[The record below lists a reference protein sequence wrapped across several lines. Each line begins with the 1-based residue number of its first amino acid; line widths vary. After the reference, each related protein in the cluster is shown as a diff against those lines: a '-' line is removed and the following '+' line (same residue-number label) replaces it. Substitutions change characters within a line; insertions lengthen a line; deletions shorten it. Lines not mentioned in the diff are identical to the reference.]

1 MSTSRSGSGAGSA
14 RRSAVQ
20 RGAAAIASLVL
31 ATSSGCSFERM
42 AADTMAPM
50 LIRTKDNFNREPTP
64 RFAREAAPGLLV
76 TLDGMVS
83 ASPRNP
89 ELQLLKAEMNAS
101 FAFAFLEEEDPAW
114 ASALYRRSR
123 GAALAA
129 LAEEDE
135 DLAAEVEEADGAR
148 LGALLAETGEDSLPG
163 LFWWAFAR
171 GAEVNLNR
179 GDTSQ
184 VAELTR
190 VDTIM
195 GWVLARDEAFFNAGP
210 HLYFA
215 MRHLA
220 LPPSFGGKPDKGLEH
235 FEAVERITGG
245 KMLMARVLRAQFHA
259 PTLAGTPAGTPIA
272 KVLEAQKAAWAA
284 YHDELKKVVEAPSD
298 LWPDQALPNAV
309 AKQRALKL
317 LRDPEGH
324 NIITPPGVTNEFK
337 QDDAAA
343 GGWEAGDGAGWDAGG
358 DAGGPP
364 DAGGR

>member
-1 MSTSRSGSGAGSA
+1 MTRV
-14 RRSAVQ
+14 R
-20 RGAAAIASLVL
+20 AALVTCVL
-31 ATSSGCSFERM
+31 AAGTTGCSFERM

-50 LIRTKDNFNREPTP
+50 LVRTKDGFNREPTP
-64 RFAREAAPGLLV
+64 RFAREAGPGLLV

-83 ASPRNP
+83 ASPENP
-89 ELQLLKAEMNAS
+89 ELQLLKAEMNAT
-101 FAFAFLEEEDPAW
+101 FAFAFLEREDPAW
-114 ASALYRRSR
+114 ASSLYRRSR
-123 GAALAA
+123 AAARAA
-129 LAEEDE
+129 LAEENDE
-135 DLAAEVEEADGAR
+135 LAAELERADATRLRAMLEETDED
-148 LGALLAETGEDSLPG
+148 ALPA

-190 VDTIM
+190 VDTVM

-220 LPPSFGGKPDKGLEH
+220 LPPSFGGKPDEGLKH
-235 FEAVERITGG
+235 FQAVERITSG
-245 KMLMARVLRAQFHA
+245 KLLMARVLRAQYHA

-284 YHDELKKVVEAPSD
+284 YYDELKKVAEAPSD
-298 LWPDQALPNAV
+298 LWPEQALPNAV
-309 AKQRALKL
+309 ARERALEL
-317 LRDPEGH
+317 LRDPEAN

-337 QDDAAA
+337 QQDDAS
-343 GGWEAGDGAGWDAGG
+343 GGWGAEDGGWGEAGG
-358 DAGGPP
+358 DTGAPP
-364 DAGGR
+364 DGGR